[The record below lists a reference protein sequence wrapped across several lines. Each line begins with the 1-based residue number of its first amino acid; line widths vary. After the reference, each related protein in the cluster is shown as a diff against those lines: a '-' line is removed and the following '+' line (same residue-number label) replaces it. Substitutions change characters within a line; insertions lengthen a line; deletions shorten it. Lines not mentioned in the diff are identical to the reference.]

1 MATPE
6 MQIYLANMYCLPA
19 GAEGR
24 GLAGGSWRRREA
36 KTSAMLSP
44 PPRLSCCCLIVSEN
58 PLSEVCSDLTASL
71 WPLLKCPYPRERV
84 LVRA

>member
-6 MQIYLANMYCLPA
+6 MQIYLANIYCLPA

-36 KTSAMLSP
+36 KTNAMLSP
-44 PPRLSCCCLIVSEN
+44 PPRLPAAASSFLRIRSQRFA
-58 PLSEVCSDLTASL
+58 LTSRL
-71 WPLLKCPYPRERV
+71 PCGPC
-84 LVRA
+84 